1 MKLQTKTILCF
12 DAAIISVCILL
23 SLLGYRAA
31 NNGFEA
37 ALEEKAHS
45 DLHQAKTLLELYY
58 PGPWYLKNGLLFK
71 GEKQMDGAFDVVDHL
86 SRMNG
91 NNVTIFNRDTRVA
104 TTFPREN
111 AASPEKP
118 TGGHPVSGSIERAP
132 NWQASTQ
139 SPQPRQPKEQPV
151 SPLYSA
157 ALTLQEGKPSYS
169 LVFGRALQ
177 VPLQRITAT

>member
-23 SLLGYRAA
+23 GFLGYRAA

-91 NNVTIFNRDTRVA
+91 NNVTIFNGDTRVA

-111 AASPEKP
+111 ADSPEEP
-118 TGGHPVSGSIERAP
+118 TGG
-132 NWQASTQ
+132 
-139 SPQPRQPKEQPV
+139 QPV
-151 SPLYSA
+151 SESIEPSS
-157 ALTLQEGKPSYS
+157 EGFRGSGPYRT
-169 LVFGRALQ
+169 GRRKLL
-177 VPLQRITAT
+177 PWRSPGIGEEILLRLRSH